1 MQLETKT
8 PSTSEHARCDRV
20 LVASLLGPG
29 KVKRFLCRVLKASH
43 SLDHRGFTVLEDASK
58 ETLRNLAHSTCIVLS
73 QLDQG
78 EGVDVV
84 NGDRILNLV
93 YIDVVR
99 CVAVR

>member
-1 MQLETKT
+1 MQPETKT
-8 PSTSEHARCDRV
+8 PSTTEHARCDRV

-29 KVKRFLCRVLKASH
+29 IINRSLCCVLKARY
-43 SLDHRGFTVLEDASK
+43 SLDHRGFTVLEDASE
-58 ETLRNLAHSTCIVLS
+58 ETLRNLAHSACIVLS